1 VCWAWSACDKLVLL
15 LPVPAGIGFNR
26 KAQAEMSDQAKSMTV
41 RKKVAS
47 LRKRAQDD
55 ALAA

>member
-1 VCWAWSACDKLVLL
+1 MLVLPQ
-15 LPVPAGIGFNR
+15 PVPAGIGFNR

-41 RKKVAS
+41 RKKVAF
-47 LRKRAQDD
+47 LRKRAQSD